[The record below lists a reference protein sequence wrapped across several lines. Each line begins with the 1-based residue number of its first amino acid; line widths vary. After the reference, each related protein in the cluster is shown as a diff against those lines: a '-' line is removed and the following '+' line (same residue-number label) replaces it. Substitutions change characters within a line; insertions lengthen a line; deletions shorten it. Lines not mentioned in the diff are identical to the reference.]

1 VDNDRRPGIQTRRL
15 GFTLV
20 ELLVVIAIIGVL
32 VALLLPAVQSAREA
46 ARRSQ
51 CSNNMKQ
58 IGLALHLHHDSRGE
72 FPVGQVQAHNC
83 WTEGGHGLN
92 ARMGWFPPLL
102 EYIEAGNMHD
112 QWRTEN
118 DAGTYISAFSLR
130 DTPVPSFVCPSE
142 ILPAAQLAP
151 VSWSDSGYSEGFRSN
166 YLACGGDKP
175 WGRQCTKTD
184 ASGEPPTGIFHFA
197 DKMNMSRITDGTSN
211 TIMAGEVV
219 LPDQE
224 GEIPGGCGDY
234 DHRSVMWEHVHSV
247 ALFVTARPP
256 NSNAADIVGWG
267 CRTSDAAPCICANDG
282 GMTTVRSYHPG
293 GVTITMAD
301 ASVQF
306 YTDDIDA
313 GIFQALGSR
322 ASGDLEGE
330 GIGGGGTIPGP
341 R

>member
-1 VDNDRRPGIQTRRL
+1 MDVDPKSGIRIRGS

-58 IGLALHLHHDSRGE
+58 IGLALHLHHNSRGD
-72 FPVGQVQAHNC
+72 FPVGQVQSHNC
-83 WTEGGHGLN
+83 WTEPGHGRN

-102 EYIEAGNMHD
+102 EYIEAGNMYD
-112 QWRTEN
+112 QWRIEN
-118 DAGTYISAFSLR
+118 DAGTNIQFFSMR
-130 DTPVPSFVCPSE
+130 DTPVPSFMCPSE
-142 ILPAAQLAP
+142 VLPTVQPA
-151 VSWSDSGYSEGFRSN
+151 DNGHTEGFRSN
-166 YLACGGDKP
+166 YLVCGGDNP
-175 WGRQCTKTD
+175 WGKHCTKTD
-184 ASGEPPTGIFHFA
+184 ITGQPPTGIFHFA
-197 DKMNMSRITDGTSN
+197 DKMTMAHITDGTSN

-219 LPDQE
+219 LPDQS
-224 GEIPGGCGDY
+224 GEIPGGCGWY
-234 DHRSVMWEHVHSV
+234 DHRSTVWEHVHSV
-247 ALFVTARPP
+247 AMFVTARPP

-267 CRTSDAAPCICANDG
+267 CRTSDAAPCICANSG

-322 ASGDLEGE
+322 ASGDLEGD
-330 GIGGGGTIPGP
+330 GIGGGGTNPGGP
-341 R
+341 VR